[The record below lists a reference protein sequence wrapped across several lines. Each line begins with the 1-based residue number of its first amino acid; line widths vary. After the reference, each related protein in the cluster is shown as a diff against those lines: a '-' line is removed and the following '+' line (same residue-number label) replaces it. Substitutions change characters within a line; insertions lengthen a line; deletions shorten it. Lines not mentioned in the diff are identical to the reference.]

1 MHHCGSAQFGSDST
15 FNQNGVRGP
24 LGRMLAENWAF
35 AEFSSSPHQQNF
47 TSGINLIGPDVAKI
61 RMLAIT
67 MFKIEKVA
75 EGNTTVLRLVGRINA
90 MHLDELNQLIAD
102 PKPKVVRLDLSEVTL
117 VDVDV
122 IRFFADQE
130 RQGVE
135 LVKCSPYVREWIQR
149 EQSANSGQQED
160 DPEFKR
166 GE

>member
-1 MHHCGSAQFGSDST
+1 M
-15 FNQNGVRGP
+15 P
-24 LGRMLAENWAF
+24 AENWAF

-47 TSGINLIGPDVAKI
+47 TSGIDLIGPDVAKI
-61 RMLAIT
+61 RTLAIT

-75 EGNTTVLRLVGRINA
+75 EGNASVLRLVGRINA
-90 MHLDELNQLIAD
+90 KHLDELDQLITGANR
-102 PKPKVVRLDLSEVTL
+102 KRFKLDLSEVTL
-117 VDVDV
+117 VDINVV
-122 IRFFADQE
+122 RFLGDQE

-135 LVKCSPYVREWIQR
+135 LVKCSPYIREWIQR